1 MIVHLLAIEL
11 NCPDTTNILFSKLFE
26 ICAFDFAPTDD
37 FYQNIFDFDN
47 EPLSDTL
54 DIVGYGS

>member
-1 MIVHLLAIEL
+1 MIIHLLAVKL
-11 NCPDTTNILFSKLFE
+11 DCPDTTEILFSKLFE
-26 ICAFDFAPTDD
+26 ICAFDFIPTDNI
-37 FYQNIFDFDN
+37 YQSIFGFDN